1 MPKTIAAL
9 SFSRRAFLSTAV
21 VSVALAGCGAGGPDN
36 YGFSVPTSAGLNE
49 EITRGF
55 VMDQEAIGKV
65 KPGMD
70 VQGVLQVLGTPST
83 TSTVGNRTFY
93 YVSQRSRRMFQFQNP
108 TVVEQNVVAVYFNNG
123 FKVERIANWGLKDGV
138 LFDFISRTTPTGG
151 EEQSF
156 LRNLFRGVTSFNP
169 FGR

>member
-1 MPKTIAAL
+1 MPLLARPSLRRFAFIALTAL
-9 SFSRRAFLSTAV
+9 P
-21 VSVALAGCGAGGPDN
+21 LAGCGYGGADN
-36 YGFSVPTSAGLNE
+36 FGFTIPTSAGLNE
-49 EITRGF
+49 EVQRGW
-55 VMDQEAIGKV
+55 VMDQNLVAQI

-70 VQGVLQVLGTPST
+70 VQQVLQTLGSPST

-93 YVSQRSRRMFQFQNP
+93 YVSQRATRRFQFQSLQ
-108 TVVEQNVVAVYFNNG
+108 VVDQNVVAVYFNKG
-123 FKVERIANWGLKDGV
+123 FKVERVANYGLQNGV
-138 LFDFISRTTPTGG
+138 IFDFISRTTPTGG